1 MDDRST
7 KLLWVGILF
16 AVAFCLGLAVLVVVF
31 F

>member
-1 MDDRST
+1 MDDQST

-16 AVAFCLGLAVLVVVF
+16 AAAFCLGLAVLVVVF